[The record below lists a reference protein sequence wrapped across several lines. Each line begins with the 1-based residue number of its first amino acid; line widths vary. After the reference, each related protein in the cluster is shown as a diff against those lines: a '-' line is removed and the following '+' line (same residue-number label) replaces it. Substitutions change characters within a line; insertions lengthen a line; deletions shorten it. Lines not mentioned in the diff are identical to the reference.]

1 MHPSA
6 PLESFPPWQG
16 ITEPTPVGLCLL
28 RSQPEAL
35 LRLLYV
41 SPSCLALLNVEL
53 EALQADPALALQA
66 LHPDDRHS
74 FEQCSAARVAASE
87 PFHWQG
93 RLLVNGEGRW
103 VRIEWRPIPQ
113 ADGSLLWECLLRE
126 CSDHTKCEPER
137 QLGLQDLHRSLDHLP
152 IPVAIG
158 RIEPHLAVLLVNR
171 CFSETFGYDLAS
183 TESLTA
189 WMEQAYPDPRRR
201 RFSLARWQA
210 DLAAAR
216 GAAGPIPARRD
227 RLTCRD
233 GSRRD
238 VWIQAVVVDDLL
250 LVTFLDIT
258 ERRRAELVQA
268 LARRRQGR
276 QQREELDRKLQ
287 SSLTAAAMVHE
298 IQQPLSTLLIG
309 AQLALSSLEETP
321 GPASPQL
328 RTLFTTQ
335 LDQARQLQQTAEKMR
350 ALLRNVQTP
359 HLPVNL
365 NEVVESALLFLRRTL
380 LDAGI
385 RVDTQAASTP
395 CWVAGDGPQLQI
407 AVINLLRNAR
417 QALLAGGAA
426 QPRIVL
432 GLRRSGE
439 CLELTVEENGPGL
452 PPELIAGGVLTSTQA
467 RRMGLGL
474 YVVHTTMENHG
485 GTLQL
490 GRSPLGGA
498 AVTLRF
504 PAPATS
510 PPAASPP

>member
-1 MHPSA
+1 LHPSA
-6 PLESFPPWQG
+6 SLESFPPWQG
-16 ITEPTPVGLCLL
+16 ITETTPVGFCLL
-28 RSQPEAL
+28 LSQPDAPP
-35 LRLLYV
+35 RLLYV

-53 EALQADPALALQA
+53 AALQVDPAFALQA
-66 LHPDDRHS
+66 LHPDDRDTFRQH
-74 FEQCSAARVAASE
+74 SAARVAAGE

-93 RLLVNGEGRW
+93 RLLVNGEVSW
-103 VRIEWRPIPQ
+103 VRIDSRPTPQ
-113 ADGSLLWECLLRE
+113 ADGSLLWECLLSE
-126 CSDHTKCEPER
+126 LSDHTKCEPER

-158 RIEPHLAVLLVNR
+158 RIEPDPAVLLVNR
-171 CFSETFGYDLAS
+171 RFSETFGYDLGS

-210 DLAAAR
+210 DLTAAR
-216 GAAGPIPARRD
+216 GAAGPISARRE

-238 VWIQAVVVDDLL
+238 VWIQAVVVEDLL
-250 LVTFLDIT
+250 LATFLDIT
-258 ERRRAELVQA
+258 ERRRAELTQA
-268 LARRRQGR
+268 QAWRRQGR
-276 QQREELDRKLQ
+276 QQRQELDRRLQ

-328 RTLFTTQ
+328 RTLLATQ
-335 LDQARQLQQTAEKMR
+335 LDQARQLQQTAERMR

-359 HLPVNL
+359 HLPLNL

-385 RVDTQAASTP
+385 RVDLQAATP
-395 CWVAGDGPQLQI
+395 SCWVAGDGAQLQI
-407 AVINLLRNAR
+407 AVINLLRNAQ
-417 QALLAGGAA
+417 QALLAAAAA

-432 GLRRSGE
+432 AMRHADE
-439 CLELTVEENGPGL
+439 HLELAVEDNGPGL
-452 PPELIAGGVLTSTQA
+452 PPELIAGVAVTSA
-467 RRMGLGL
+467 ESRRLGLGL

-485 GTLQL
+485 GTLRL
-490 GRSPLGGA
+490 GRSSLGGA
-498 AVTLRF
+498 AATLRF
-504 PAPATS
+504 PALPTS